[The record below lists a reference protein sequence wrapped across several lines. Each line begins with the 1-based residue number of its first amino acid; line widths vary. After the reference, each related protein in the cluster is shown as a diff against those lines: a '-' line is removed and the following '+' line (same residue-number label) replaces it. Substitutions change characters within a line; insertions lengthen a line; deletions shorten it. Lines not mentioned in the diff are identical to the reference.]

1 MTINNWNAETRSF
14 KYSDADLFLPKAEI
28 EIDIGY
34 LPADLHR
41 VITGHITA
49 MQVSFPAAG
58 QSVLTV
64 SGLHQL
70 DELRNEQRSQVVEN
84 MLDSALARQA
94 VAPPD
99 PDLRT
104 DTSAEEGQ
112 EAHELVFPTHQL
124 DHLIQ

>member
-1 MTINNWNAETRSF
+1 MMINNWNAETRSF

-41 VITGHITA
+41 VITGHITY

-64 SGLHQL
+64 SGPNTL
-70 DELRNEQRSQVVEN
+70 DELRNEQTSSVFGTMHARAS
-84 MLDSALARQA
+84 DSTLVPPPALA
-94 VAPPD
+94 
-99 PDLRT
+99 L
-104 DTSAEEGQ
+104 S
-112 EAHELVFPTHQL
+112 H
-124 DHLIQ
+124 